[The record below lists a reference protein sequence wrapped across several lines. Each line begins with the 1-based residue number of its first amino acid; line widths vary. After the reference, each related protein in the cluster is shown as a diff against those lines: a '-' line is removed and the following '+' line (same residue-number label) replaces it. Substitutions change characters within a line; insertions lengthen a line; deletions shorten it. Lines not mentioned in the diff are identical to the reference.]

1 VLRRVDSSLL
11 DGLSVRDLRGVR
23 KARGQVVGAVQRAAA
38 GGRRVVAGRIY
49 SYRYREIEGDHAV
62 AVAQLCAECRHAVTD
77 TWKILR
83 RLGPAPTCDRCGCG
97 E

>member
-1 VLRRVDSSLL
+1 
-11 DGLSVRDLRGVR
+11 
-23 KARGQVVGAVQRAAA
+23 
-38 GGRRVVAGRIY
+38 VAGRIY